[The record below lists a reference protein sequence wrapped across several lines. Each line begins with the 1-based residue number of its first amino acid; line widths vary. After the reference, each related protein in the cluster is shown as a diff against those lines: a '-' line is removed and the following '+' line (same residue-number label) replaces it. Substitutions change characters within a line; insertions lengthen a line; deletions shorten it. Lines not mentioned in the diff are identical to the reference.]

1 LAPVKE
7 VEMFSISWRR
17 GLILFLAALTLAPAP
32 QVLQAA
38 VIDTQAAIEFDD
50 RADQIANI
58 NSVLAR
64 EEVRNAL
71 VDLGVSPDDAT
82 ARVEKM
88 TASELQ
94 LLEQQLNELPA
105 GGGIVGVIGIVAI
118 VLVILELLDVTDL
131 FTAF

>member
-1 LAPVKE
+1 
-7 VEMFSISWRR
+7 MFSISWRH
-17 GLILFLAALTLAPAP
+17 GLALFLATLMSMSVP
-32 QVLQAA
+32 QVSQAA
-38 VIDTQAAIEFDD
+38 VIDTQSAIEFDD

-58 NSVLAR
+58 NSMLAR

-71 VDLGVSPDDAT
+71 IDLGVSPDDAT

-88 TASELQ
+88 TDSELQ
-94 LLEQQLNELPA
+94 LLEQQLDQLPA

>member
-1 LAPVKE
+1 
-7 VEMFSISWRR
+7 MFSLSWKG
-17 GLILFLAALTLAPAP
+17 GLLLLSVSLITGTLL
-32 QVLQAA
+32 QTSQAA

-50 RADQIANI
+50 RENRITHI
-58 NSVLAR
+58 NTLLAR
-64 EEVRNAL
+64 EDVRGTL
-71 VDLGVSPDDAT
+71 IDLGVSPDDAT

-88 TASELQ
+88 TGEELR

-105 GGGIVGVIGIVAI
+105 GGSLVGVVGIVAI